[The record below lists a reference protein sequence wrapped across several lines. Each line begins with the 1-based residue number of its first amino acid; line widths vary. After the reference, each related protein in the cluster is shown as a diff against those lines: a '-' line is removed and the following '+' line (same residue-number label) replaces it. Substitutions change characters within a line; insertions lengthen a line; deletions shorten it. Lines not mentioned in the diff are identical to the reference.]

1 MTPRFPTALRKKA
14 TIGIVSPASPQ
25 RDMSRLDKGIRYLEG
40 LGYTVV
46 VGDHA
51 RSRYAGYLAG
61 SDAERLSDIHGMF
74 ADKRIDAIFC
84 ARGGYGS
91 ARLLNQLDYGLIRK
105 NPKIL
110 VGYSDITSLQL
121 ALWHKARLV
130 TFSGAMPSVDMV
142 ENIDAT
148 SEEQFWRTLTS
159 RRPLGRLKQPWPTTP
174 IQSGDAEGRLLGGN
188 LSVLVSLLGT
198 DYMPSLRG
206 SILALED
213 IGEETYRIDRMLVQL
228 LLATVRRRP
237 AGIAYGFWS
246 QSARPLGTTPHRDVN
261 EVLAERS
268 DLTRGPIIADLMY
281 GDERTKF
288 TLPFGVRTR
297 LSTRT
302 GTIELLES
310 AVQ

>member
-1 MTPRFPTALRKKA
+1 MTPRFPTALRNNA

-46 VGDHA
+46 LGQHA
-51 RSRYAGYLAG
+51 RDRHAGYLAG
-61 SDAERLSDIHGMF
+61 TDDQRLSDLHTMF

-91 ARLLNQLDYGLIRK
+91 SRLLNRLDYGLIRK

-121 ALWHKARLV
+121 ALWQKARLV

-142 ENIDAT
+142 ENIDPR
-148 SEEQFWRTLTS
+148 SEEQFWRVLTS
-159 RRPLGRLKQPWPTTP
+159 RRPLGRLRQPWPTRTLQP
-174 IQSGDAEGRLLGGN
+174 GDAEGRLLGGN
-188 LSVLVSLLGT
+188 LSVLVSLFGT

-228 LLATVRRRP
+228 LLATPRRRP

-246 QSARPLGTTPHRDVN
+246 QSARPLGSTPHREIA
-261 EVLAERS
+261 EVLEERR
-268 DLTRGPIIADLMY
+268 DLSRGPIIADLMY
-281 GDERTKF
+281 GHERTTF

-302 GTIELLES
+302 GELALLES

>member
-51 RSRYAGYLAG
+51 RSRHAGYLAG
-61 SDAERLSDIHGMF
+61 TDDQRLADLHAMF
-74 ADKRIDAIFC
+74 SDKRIDAIFC

-91 ARLLNQLDYGLIRK
+91 ARLLNRLDYGLIRR

-142 ENIDAT
+142 DNIDPL
-148 SEEQFWRTLTS
+148 SEEQFWRVLTS
-159 RRPLGRLKQPWPTTP
+159 RRPLGRLPQPWPITSV
-174 IQSGDAEGRLLGGN
+174 QDGEAEGRLLGGN

-198 DYMPSLRG
+198 DFMPSLRG

-228 LLATVRRRP
+228 LHATVRRRP

-246 QSARPLGTTPHRDVN
+246 QSARPQGSTPHRDVS
-261 EVLAERS
+261 EVLAERC
-268 DLTRGPIIADLMY
+268 DLTRGPIISDLMY
-281 GDERTKF
+281 GHERTKL
-288 TLPFGVRTR
+288 TLPFGVRAR
-297 LSTRT
+297 ISSRT
-302 GTIELLES
+302 ASMQLLES